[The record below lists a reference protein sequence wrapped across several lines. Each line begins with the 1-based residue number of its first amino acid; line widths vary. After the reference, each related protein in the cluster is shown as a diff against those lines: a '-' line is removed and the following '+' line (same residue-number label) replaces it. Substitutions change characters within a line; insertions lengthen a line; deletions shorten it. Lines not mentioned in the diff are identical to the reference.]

1 MGEFGE
7 ARFPSYIYRVNNDK
21 IKVML
26 KEKKVYSAP
35 KKGVTVKTVKMDD
48 LSFDKGLFT
57 PMRTKTRIDEFFSS
71 DKGVMPGTNVVITG
85 DPGVGKTTVLLDIL
99 ADLQQ
104 NGKKCLFI
112 SGEMNAID
120 MVGYVRRYP
129 KFGQLDILFMGDYAE
144 VNPDVVLKTA
154 LKEGYDCVLIDSLAE
169 ISDNYVDYFG
179 GTGKSNTNRILQLM
193 DDHNQGNND
202 GNKNTCFLVI
212 QQVTKGGVFVGS
224 NKIKH
229 MTTAMG
235 HLKFDEGGR
244 YFHFSKNR
252 RGGNGNKIYFNLN
265 THNKV
270 SWMNEE
276 PLNMV

>member
-1 MGEFGE
+1 MQNEVKRGRPRKTVET
-7 ARFPSYIYRVNNDK
+7 PQMKLN
-21 IKVML
+21 
-26 KEKKVYSAP
+26 
-35 KKGVTVKTVKMDD
+35 VKTVKMDD
-48 LSFDKGLFT
+48 LTFNDKLFT
-57 PMRTKTRIDEFFSS
+57 PMRTKTKVDQFFSS

-99 ADLQQ
+99 ADLNQA
-104 NGKKCLFI
+104 GKKCLFI

-120 MVGYVRRYP
+120 MVGYVRRFP
-129 KFGQLDILFMGDYAE
+129 KFGALDILFMGDYSDT
-144 VNPDVVLKTA
+144 NPDVVLRTA

-179 GTGKSNTNRILQLM
+179 GTGKSNTNRILQLL
-193 DDHNQGNND
+193 DEHNQANND
-202 GNKNTCFLVI
+202 ANINSTFLII
-212 QQVTKGGVFVGS
+212 QQVTKGGTFVGS

-235 HLKFDEGGR
+235 HLKFDEMGR

-252 RGGNGNKIYFNLN
+252 RGGNGNKLYFNLD

-270 SWMNEE
+270 SWLHDE